1 MCDCGGAAH
10 LRARVVVSVVRTII
24 VDDEPIARRGL
35 RSFLQARSDVETVAE
50 CRNGK
55 EAVAAIRKEHPDL
68 VLLDV
73 QMPGLD
79 GLGVV
84 RTVGADEMPCVVF
97 ITAFDE
103 FAVRAFELAAVD
115 YVVKPFT
122 VDRLSVAID
131 RAIARIRERRVTS
144 AHERL
149 LEALGERAG
158 SSRTLRI
165 TEREPVHGSYAER
178 LVVSIGSRSVVI
190 PIAEV
195 TLLQADGYHVV
206 VFAASGR
213 YVLRESLHT
222 LEERLDPA
230 DFQRA
235 HRSTIVRVSA
245 VRSVEREGTDQI
257 VLQMSDG
264 TRVRVSRSW
273 RAAIMKGLNGIH
285 G

>member
-1 MCDCGGAAH
+1 
-10 LRARVVVSVVRTII
+10 VSVIRAII

-35 RSFLQARSDVETVAE
+35 LSFLETRSDVETIAE

-55 EAVAAIRKEHPDL
+55 EAVATIRKERPDL

-84 RTVGADEMPCVVF
+84 RSIGANEMPCVVF

-115 YVVKPFT
+115 YVVKPYT
-122 VDRLSVAID
+122 VERLSVAID
-131 RAIARIRERRVTS
+131 RALVRIRERRVTI

-158 SSRTLRI
+158 SSRAQPI
-165 TEREPVHGSYAER
+165 AEHASVNSSYAER

-206 VFAASGR
+206 VFAANGR
-213 YVLRESLHT
+213 YVLRESLQT

-230 DFQRA
+230 QFQRA
-235 HRSTIVRVSA
+235 HRSTIVRVGA
-245 VRSVEREGTDQI
+245 VRSVERERPDQI

-264 TRVRVSRSW
+264 TRVPVSRTR

>member
-1 MCDCGGAAH
+1 MSVI
-10 LRARVVVSVVRTII
+10 RAII

-35 RSFLQARSDVETVAE
+35 LSYLESRSDIETIAE

-55 EAVAAIRKEHPDL
+55 EAVATIRKERPDL

-84 RTVGADEMPCVVF
+84 RSIGANAMPCVVF

-115 YVVKPFT
+115 YVVKPYT
-122 VDRLSVAID
+122 IERLSVAID
-131 RAIARIRERRVTS
+131 RALARIRERRVTI

-158 SSRTLRI
+158 PGPKLPSA
-165 TEREPVHGSYAER
+165 EHGSAKNSYAER

-213 YVLRESLHT
+213 YVLRESLQT
-222 LEERLDPA
+222 LEERLDPTQ
-230 DFQRA
+230 FQRA
-235 HRSTIVRVSA
+235 HRSTIVRVGA
-245 VRSVEREGTDQI
+245 VRSVERERADQI
-257 VLQMSDG
+257 VLQMADG
-264 TRVRVSRSW
+264 TRVPVSRTR
-273 RAAIMKGLNGIH
+273 RAAMMKGLNGIH

>member
-1 MCDCGGAAH
+1 
-10 LRARVVVSVVRTII
+10 VSVIRAII

-35 RSFLQARSDVETVAE
+35 LSFLESRSDVETIGE

-55 EAVAAIRKEHPDL
+55 EAVATIRRERPEL

-84 RTVGADEMPCVVF
+84 RSIGAKEMPCVVF

-115 YVVKPFT
+115 YVVKPYT
-122 VDRLSVAID
+122 VERLSVAID
-131 RAIARIRERRVTS
+131 RALARIRERRVTI

-149 LEALGERAG
+149 LEALGERAS
-158 SSRTLRI
+158 SSRLQPTAEHSQ
-165 TEREPVHGSYAER
+165 TKTSYAER
-178 LVVSIGSRSVVI
+178 LVVSIGARSVVV

-213 YVLRESLHT
+213 YVLRESLQT

-230 DFQRA
+230 HFQRA
-235 HRSTIVRVSA
+235 HRSTIVRVGA
-245 VRSVEREGTDQI
+245 VRSVEREKPDSV
-257 VLQMSDG
+257 VLRMSDG
-264 TRVRVSRSW
+264 TRVPVSRAR

>member
-1 MCDCGGAAH
+1 MSVI
-10 LRARVVVSVVRTII
+10 RAII

-35 RSFLQARSDVETVAE
+35 LSFLESRADVEMIAE

-55 EAVAAIRKEHPDL
+55 EAVAAIRRERPDL

-84 RTVGADEMPCVVF
+84 RTIGAKEMPCVVF

-103 FAVRAFELAAVD
+103 FAVRAFEVAAVD
-115 YVVKPFT
+115 YVVKPYT
-122 VDRLSVAID
+122 VERLSVAMD
-131 RAIARIRERRVTS
+131 RAISRIRERRVTV

-149 LEALGERAG
+149 LEALGDGSALPRAQVAIE
-158 SSRTLRI
+158 S
-165 TEREPVHGSYAER
+165 EAPAKSYAER

-190 PIAEV
+190 PIEEV

-206 VFAASGR
+206 VFTAGGR
-213 YVLRESLHT
+213 YLLRESLHT

-230 DFQRA
+230 RFQRA
-235 HRSTIVRVSA
+235 HRSTIVRVGA
-245 VRSVEREGTDQI
+245 VRSVERAKPDQI
-257 VLQMSDG
+257 VLQMADG
-264 TRVRVSRSW
+264 TRVPVSRSR
-273 RAAIMKGLNGIH
+273 RAAMMKGLNGIH

>member
-1 MCDCGGAAH
+1 VS
-10 LRARVVVSVVRTII
+10 LIRAII

-35 RSFLQARSDVETVAE
+35 LSFLATRSDVEAVAE

-55 EAVAAIRKEHPDL
+55 EAVAAIKKERPDL

-79 GLGVV
+79 GLDVV
-84 RTVGADEMPCVVF
+84 RTIGAHEMPCVVF

-115 YVVKPFT
+115 YVVKPYT
-122 VDRLSVAID
+122 VERLSVAID
-131 RAIARIRERRVTS
+131 RAISRIRERRVTM

-149 LEALGERAG
+149 LEALGERAT
-158 SSRTLRI
+158 SSRMQ
-165 TEREPVHGSYAER
+165 PVAEHGASSTSYAER
-178 LVVSIGSRSVVI
+178 LVVSIGSRSVIV
-190 PIAEV
+190 PIDDV
-195 TLLQADGYHVV
+195 TLLQADGYHVI

-213 YVLRESLHT
+213 YVLRESLQT

-230 DFQRA
+230 KFQRA
-235 HRSTIVRVSA
+235 HRSTIVCVGA
-245 VRSVEREGTDQI
+245 VRSVERAKPDQI

-264 TRVRVSRSW
+264 TRVPVSRAR
-273 RAAIMKGLNGIH
+273 RAAVMKGLNGIH